1 MRTRVIP
8 VRRGCLAGTYN
19 VVRKNVPGT
28 KTRNVY
34 LWFGS
39 VSLRVRFSRTRF
51 FTLNKKSCE
60 SPPSLHKIHTSC
72 RGTHMMSYR
81 HLRSRL
87 QMMFSVQ
94 NQRER
99 KKDFATSQLPHQHRQ
114 LIVLI
119 KRRAN
124 RRRASI
130 RYIRVVV
137 ERIFSVQSSRYENEK
152 CILIYL
158 EACP

>member
-34 LWFGS
+34 LFIWK
-39 VSLRVRFSRTRF
+39 RVLKGAFFLVRVFS
-51 FTLNKKSCE
+51 TLNKKSYE
-60 SPPSLHKIHTSC
+60 SPPRFHKICTRC
-72 RGTHMMSYR
+72 CGTHRMSYR
-81 HLRSRL
+81 HLRCRL

-119 KRRAN
+119 KSRAN
-124 RRRASI
+124 HRRASI

-137 ERIFSVQSSRYENEK
+137 ERIPAVIF
-152 CILIYL
+152 
-158 EACP
+158 